1 MMARTMIYLDPPQFK
16 ALKARARA
24 QGVSLAKLIRRLV
37 KEHLE
42 EHQPLAPVPPT
53 AYARIVA
60 LGSSGRPDISQR
72 HDVYLAEAL
81 HREHAR

>member
-1 MMARTMIYLDPPQFK
+1 MIYLEPQQSE

-24 QGVSLAKLIRRLV
+24 QGVSLAELIRRLV

-42 EHQPLAPVPPT
+42 EHQPLPPVSPA

-60 LGSSGRPDISQR
+60 LGSSGSPDISQR
-72 HDVYLAEAL
+72 HDAYLAEAL